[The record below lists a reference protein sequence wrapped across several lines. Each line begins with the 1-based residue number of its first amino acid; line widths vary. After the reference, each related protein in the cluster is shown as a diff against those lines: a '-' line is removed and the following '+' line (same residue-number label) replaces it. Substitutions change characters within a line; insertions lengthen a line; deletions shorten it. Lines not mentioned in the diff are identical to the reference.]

1 MRVTRTRLRVAYDSD
16 SRNSSVGFLKYKLTL
31 YLMQDLSGCCS
42 FGIDIRKP
50 KYSSGRISLVMSAP
64 SSYVDPE
71 ERERRLREL
80 ANRLVDE
87 VRVEPDY
94 NVNQTKRENANI
106 KEDLTQEFLKFIKI
120 SEECEMNREILE
132 AVVYKDIAEE
142 IHTALKKF
150 DNV

>member
-1 MRVTRTRLRVAYDSD
+1 LRVTRTRLRVAYDSD

-31 YLMQDLSGCCS
+31 YLMKDLLGCCS

>member
-1 MRVTRTRLRVAYDSD
+1 
-16 SRNSSVGFLKYKLTL
+16 
-31 YLMQDLSGCCS
+31 
-42 FGIDIRKP
+42 
-50 KYSSGRISLVMSAP
+50 MSAP

-106 KEDLTQEFLKFIKI
+106 KQDLTQEILKF
-120 SEECEMNREILE
+120 
-132 AVVYKDIAEE
+132 
-142 IHTALKKF
+142 KKLVK
-150 DNV
+150 NVR

>member
-1 MRVTRTRLRVAYDSD
+1 
-16 SRNSSVGFLKYKLTL
+16 
-31 YLMQDLSGCCS
+31 
-42 FGIDIRKP
+42 
-50 KYSSGRISLVMSAP
+50 MSAP

-106 KEDLTQEFLKFIKI
+106 KEDLTRVF
-120 SEECEMNREILE
+120 
-132 AVVYKDIAEE
+132 E
-142 IHTALKKF
+142 IHKDK
-150 DNV
+150 